1 MNAMTE
7 SNASDTTEVA
17 TQAGAMNEMAESNN
31 GQVGTMTYRQAE
43 EKDLDDICL
52 LIEKAIIK
60 MEDMHIDQWD
70 EQYPRREDFACD
82 IRKGQCWVG
91 IAEDVIAVVYT
102 INSECDEQY
111 QNGAWKYRDCEYRI
125 LHRIC
130 VHPDYQNQ
138 GIAKSTLHMIE
149 KTLKEEGV
157 GALQLDVYSEN
168 PFSLA
173 LYQKGGYQKTGT
185 ADWRKGRFYLMEK
198 RL

>member
-1 MNAMTE
+1 MTKYYAFDNWDRYHRKNSRQGE
-7 SNASDTTEVA
+7 A
-17 TQAGAMNEMAESNN
+17 
-31 GQVGTMTYRQAE
+31 MTYRQAE
-43 EKDLDDICL
+43 EKDLDGICT

-60 MEDMHIDQWD
+60 MEDMHIYQWD

-82 IRKGQCWVG
+82 ISKGQCWVG
-91 IAEDVIAVVYT
+91 ITEDVIAVVYT

-111 QNGAWKYRDCEYRI
+111 QNGAWKYQDCEYRI

-149 KTLKEEGV
+149 KTLNEAGV
-157 GALQLDVYSEN
+157 GALRLDVYSEN